1 MNINVMTIIKILA
14 VIAVIAIAIMLWT
27 KLKNE
32 NVSPPTPYEAMTN
45 FMGSHDDDD
54 EDDDEDDDDDDDEDD
69 DEDEL
74 ASDASSQVSY
84 EVDEDTGENVVEEK
98 FDDYEDSGEEL
109 PDMPLPE
116 NYANQKPKKP
126 SSIRNLKKPNWSGTV
141 PWSGASPDLLP
152 QPKYLSKE
160 QRKMNNKFGAAHLD
174 LGKVNLLNWNSFG
187 VSSDDAGRKK
197 DMIRDIR
204 GTIPITHPSGCTT
217 TWNSP
222 DGYPMYSA
230 GINGNRGAGA
240 NYDDLKKYMR
250 KTT

>member
-1 MNINVMTIIKILA
+1 MNINVMTIVKILA

-45 FMGSHDDDD
+45 FMGPHNKRYDDDDEDD
-54 EDDDEDDDDDDDEDD
+54 EDDDEDDDDEEDD
-69 DEDEL
+69 DYEDE
-74 ASDASSQVSY
+74 Y
-84 EVDEDTGENVVEEK
+84 EIDEDTGKEVEEEK
-98 FDDYEDSGEEL
+98 FDDYEDSTEEL
-109 PDMPLPE
+109 PVMAE
-116 NYANQKPKKP
+116 SYANQKPKKS

-141 PWSGASPDLLP
+141 PWSGGSPDLLP

-160 QRKMNNKFGAAHLD
+160 QRKLNNKFGAAHLD

-204 GTIPITHPSGCTT
+204 GTIPITHPSGCITT
-217 TWNSP
+217 FNGP